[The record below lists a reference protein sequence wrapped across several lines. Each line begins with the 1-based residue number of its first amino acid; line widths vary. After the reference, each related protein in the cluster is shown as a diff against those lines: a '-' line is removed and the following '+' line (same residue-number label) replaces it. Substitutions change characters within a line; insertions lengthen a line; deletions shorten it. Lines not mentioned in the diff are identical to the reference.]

1 MQNNIQIGCE
11 HCYQM
16 VDSDYYELAYELAYE
31 ACVICIETFNLQP
44 MEDDYEN

>member
-16 VDSDYYELAYELAYE
+16 VDYDTYHFAYE
-31 ACVICIETFNLQP
+31 ACIICIETFNLRP

>member
-16 VDSDYYELAYELAYE
+16 VDSDYYELAYE